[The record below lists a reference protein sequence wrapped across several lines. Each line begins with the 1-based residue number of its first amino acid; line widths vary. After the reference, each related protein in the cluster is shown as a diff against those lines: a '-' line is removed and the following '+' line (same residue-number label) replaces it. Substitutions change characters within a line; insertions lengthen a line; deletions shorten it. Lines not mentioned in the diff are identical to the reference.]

1 MLQNFFWGT
10 RQLAHTNPG
19 ERYVVSSLSST
30 LGQVGKEVLSRY
42 PFSCTHKKYQEANAR
57 EGRNEPWPCA
67 LVQLISLWRLL
78 PLPLSLL
85 ASTEWGVRELL
96 GFVLLCFVFYNTSP
110 VNSFPG
116 LRNQLGHQGPS
127 GVFSKSLNRGCRS
140 PGLRVEEGV
149 HAKILCFWI
158 RRFEVEG
165 WVRYFYVQVWSSHS
179 AFLGALQV
187 WTSTVFLHSLHRTA
201 QHQWNL
207 HSHWVTR
214 VTRVVSYP
222 RPQHM
227 ISQPSVPLDVLLQTR
242 PAVPREPGLGKR
254 EWEPS
259 YLFLQLLWVPL
270 PTSSWGNHKES
281 CFLKIYPLAKMTIS
295 LPSAPGLF
303 PPTIKAPQRPLTFP
317 AMHSLPIHIS
327 IFPSR
332 LSLKMS

>member
-1 MLQNFFWGT
+1 M
-10 RQLAHTNPG
+10 
-19 ERYVVSSLSST
+19 
-30 LGQVGKEVLSRY
+30 
-42 PFSCTHKKYQEANAR
+42 CQEANAR
-57 EGRNEPWPCA
+57 ERKNEPWPCA

-78 PLPLSLL
+78 PLPLCLL
-85 ASTEWGVRELL
+85 TSRVGSQGAAQ
-96 GFVLLCFVFYNTSP
+96 FFTSP

-116 LRNQLGHQGPS
+116 LRNQLGHQSPS
-127 GVFSKSLNRGCRS
+127 GVLYKSLNRSCSS
-140 PGLRVEEGV
+140 PELRMEEGV
-149 HAKILCFWI
+149 HAKVLCFWV

-165 WVRYFYVQVWSSHS
+165 WVRYLYVQVWSSHS

-254 EWEPS
+254 ESENQVTS
-259 YLFLQLLWVPL
+259 YFSHSGFP
-270 PTSSWGNHKES
+270 
-281 CFLKIYPLAKMTIS
+281 YPH
-295 LPSAPGLF
+295 PREE
-303 PPTIKAPQRPLTFP
+303 TIKNPFSWKYT
-317 AMHSLPIHIS
+317 H
-327 IFPSR
+327 
-332 LSLKMS
+332 